1 MRNII
6 ILSLLLFPCA
16 LPGQVQSIA
25 GKTVPVDFTNTTH
38 LVFPTEI
45 KYFSAIEDI
54 ILCRKTEVGNIL
66 SIKAKRRDWKDKTTL
81 SVATAD
87 GKFHSFDV
95 VYSENNRKTSY
106 YIRNDSIG
114 AAVHLG
120 VNTSG
125 DLHLLFNSA
134 VKYVDYGNDVIE
146 AVPVE
151 NLQNIVR
158 VSTFDAFDYTT
169 NVSVVTAQGDFYTF
183 SLDYR
188 DDERNFSFLVG
199 EEAPPEN
206 EAILSREDLTDDSR
220 ETIVQLLQDK
230 GRKFHDLG
238 IKKNSLLFTIHNIFV
253 RDNKLIFRFNLKNN
267 SNIKYDIDYMKFFIV
282 DKKVT
287 VQSAAQDTE
296 CLPLFLDNFK
306 TVIDGK
312 ADNTYSVCFEK
323 FTIPDNKYFVIVINE
338 KNGGRHI
345 YYKIGNREIERA
357 DYI

>member
-6 ILSLLLFPCA
+6 FLSLFFLPCI
-16 LPGQVQSIA
+16 LCGQVQKLGSKA
-25 GKTVPVDFTNTTH
+25 VYVDFTNTTH
-38 LVFPTEI
+38 LIFPTEI

-54 ILCRKTEVGNIL
+54 INCRKTETGNIL
-66 SIKAKRRDWKDKTTL
+66 SIKARRRDWRDKTTL

-95 VYSENNRKTSY
+95 SYAENNRKTSY
-106 YIRNDSIG
+106 YIKNDSIG
-114 AAVHLG
+114 SAQKLG
-120 VNTSG
+120 VNTSN

-146 AVPVE
+146 AIPVD
-151 NLQNIVR
+151 NVQNIVR
-158 VSTFDAFDYTT
+158 VSTFEEFGFTT
-169 NVSVVTAQGDFYTF
+169 NVSVITSDKRFYTF
-183 SLDYR
+183 SLVYNE
-188 DDERNFSFLVG
+188 DEKDFSFLVG
-199 EEAPPEN
+199 EESQGEKD
-206 EAILSREDLTDDSR
+206 AILAREDLTDDSK
-220 ETIVQLLQDK
+220 ETIIRLLQDK

-238 IKKNSLLFTIHNIFV
+238 VKKNSLLFTIHNIFV

-287 VQSAAQDTE
+287 QQSAAQDTE
-296 CLPLFLDNFK
+296 YLPLFLDNF
-306 TVIDGK
+306 TPVIDGK